1 MEQNSP
7 LVEENIV
14 DVEKKGQIQRLVVST
29 ILVG

>member
-1 MEQNSP
+1 MEQP